1 MARAKYFRYHDGGRA
16 AAGYRGK
23 TGDCV
28 VRSIAIAT
36 GLPYQHIY
44 DLVNR
49 ASTRERTGTRK
60 RGISNARTGVYKST
74 IHRVMKELGWT
85 WTPTMQIGSGCK
97 VHLRPNELP
106 SGRLVVSV
114 SKHLTTMIDGIIYD
128 THDCSRRGKRCVY
141 GYWQPPPRRSLHPRQ
156 TELFVPPP
164 ARPQPQQRTQEQRR
178 SDWQRSIDHA
188 LPAEPVRRPSA
199 RKPAQPHQPPDP
211 PRRKSFFEWLFG

>member
-1 MARAKYFRYHDGGRA
+1 MARAKYFRFHDGGRA

-28 VRSIAIAT
+28 VRSIAIAS
-36 GLPYQHIY
+36 GLPYQRIY
-44 DLVNR
+44 DMVNR

-74 IHRVMKELGWT
+74 IHRVMKELGWV

-114 SKHLTTMIDGIIYD
+114 SKHLTAMIDGIIHD

-141 GYWQPPPRRSLHPRQ
+141 GYWRAPTSGSLPFAPIRLEPAEPRR
-156 TELFVPPP
+156 P
-164 ARPQPQQRTQEQRR
+164 ARPKPRPTATRRKPEPKRPQRR
-178 SDWQRSIDHA
+178 T
-188 LPAEPVRRPSA
+188 
-199 RKPAQPHQPPDP
+199 
-211 PRRKSFFEWLFG
+211 FFEWLFG

>member
-1 MARAKYFRYHDGGRA
+1 MAKPAKYFRFHDGGRS

-74 IHRVMKELGWT
+74 IHRVMKSLGWV
-85 WTPTMQIGSGCK
+85 WTPTMQIGSGCT
-97 VHLRPNELP
+97 VHLRPDQLP

-114 SKHLTTMIDGIIYD
+114 SKHLTAMIDGVIHD

-141 GYWQPPPRRSLHPRQ
+141 GYWQPPTTRRVAFEPAYEEPIPRPRADRQ
-156 TELFVPPP
+156 ESRPEPPK
-164 ARPQPQQRTQEQRR
+164 RV
-178 SDWQRSIDHA
+178 
-188 LPAEPVRRPSA
+188 VRR
-199 RKPAQPHQPPDP
+199 KPTPEP
-211 PRRKSFFEWLFG
+211 PRRRTFFEWLFG